1 MPAKKK
7 AAPKKRKAAPK
18 AKKKAPAKKKP
29 AAKKAPKGVK
39 KKAPA
44 RLADAQSKRAKA
56 PAKTTEK
63 KTPTVRASGKTPTL
77 LRGMKDVLPK
87 DQYFWYRI
95 FDTARSLARAYG
107 FGYTATPVLEEAS
120 LFVRTI
126 GKGTDIVDKEM
137 YIFEDKDGKKVCLRP
152 EFTASY
158 ARAYIDHGMHNVP
171 QPVKFW
177 HVGPAFR
184 HERPQ
189 AGRYRQLHQ
198 FNAEVLGERDPEIDA
213 ELIVMAYNFY
223 RDLGINTQ
231 VRINSIGT
239 LEDRERYI
247 VELVGYL
254 RSKRS
259 YLSEESKKRITKNP
273 LRVLDSKDEQ
283 DRAVVEEAP
292 QIIDWLS
299 DDSKGYFMKVLEYL
313 DDLDVPYMLDSTL
326 VRGLD
331 YYSDTV
337 FEFYED
343 NEDGSSLALGGGGR
357 YDGLVEQ
364 LGGRPTPGCGFG
376 LGIERVITVMRRIVP
391 EDERMDSA
399 MAPIF
404 FAQLGEQARRR
415 ALRIVEDLRRADI
428 LVYHNLAKKSLKA
441 QMELANKV
449 KATHAL
455 ILGQKEVQDGTIIIR
470 DMDSGIQEIVD
481 QKKVRQELE
490 RMLSR

>member
-7 AAPKKRKAAPK
+7 ATKKKPAAK
-18 AKKKAPAKKKP
+18 GKKKAAVKKKP
-29 AAKKAPKGVK
+29 AAKKSAKRAAKKPTKAVASKPAPKAAAAEK
-39 KKAPA
+39 TPAP
-44 RLADAQSKRAKA
+44 RAKA
-56 PAKTTEK
+56 KAP
-63 KTPTVRASGKTPTL
+63 SL

-95 FDTARSLARAYG
+95 FDVSRSLARAYG
-107 FGYTATPVLEEAS
+107 FGYMEPPVLEEAS
-120 LFVRTI
+120 LFVRSI
-126 GKGTDIVDKEM
+126 GKGTDVVDKEM
-137 YIFEDKDGKKVCLRP
+137 YVFEEKEGKKVCLRP
-152 EFTASY
+152 ELTASV

-177 HVGPAFR
+177 YLGSMFR
-184 HERPQ
+184 HDRPQ
-189 AGRYRQLHQ
+189 AGRYRQFHQ

-213 ELIVMAYNFY
+213 ELIVMSYNFF
-223 RDLGINTQ
+223 RDLGISTQ

-239 LEDRERYI
+239 AEDRQRYI

-259 YLSEESKKRITKNP
+259 YLSDESKKRITKNP

-299 DDSKGYFMKVLEYL
+299 DDSKTYFMKVLEYL
-313 DDLDVPYMLDSTL
+313 DDLEVPYMLDSTL

-337 FEFYED
+337 FEFVED
-343 NEDGSSLALGGGGR
+343 SDEGSSLSLGGGGR

-364 LGGRPTPGCGFG
+364 LGGRPTPGCGFAV
-376 LGIERVITVMRRIVP
+376 GIERVISVMRRTVP
-391 EDERMDSA
+391 EDQRVDEA
-399 MAPIF
+399 MAPIY

-415 ALRIVEDLRRADI
+415 ALRIIEELRRADI
-428 LVYHNLAKKSLKA
+428 LVHHNLAKKSLKA
-441 QMELANKV
+441 QMELANKA

-455 ILGQKEVQDGTIIIR
+455 ILGQKEVLDGTIIIR

-490 RMLSR
+490 RMLSK